1 MLFFAIIAA
10 AVFVYLLQY
19 FVYKKY
25 AFHALRYQV
34 TLQLPEVF
42 EGDELYL
49 YEEIENRKWLP
60 MPFIKVDAELPE
72 GLAFVITDSGRTTYP
87 RVIRSMFVL
96 RGQEMIRRRWKIR
109 CMTRG
114 SYTLG
119 RVTLQASDI
128 LGFHIQAKVIA
139 PERKHGSDL
148 VVLPKAISL
157 EREFT
162 SSRYQSGD
170 HITRRSLLTD
180 PLYRAG
186 IREYAPG
193 DPMNRIHWKKTA
205 AIGALMV
212 NVEEYTDRFAFQIVL
227 NMQSKDHEKTIPGPP
242 SAPML
247 TEACVTVA
255 ASILD
260 AVSSERIPVRII
272 SNTEPS
278 RVMYGAGTPYVMSED
293 AEADPVG
300 AKIFV
305 SPAYRGQNDM
315 ITALRMLAC
324 MEAYTSIPVEK
335 MLDHIAA
342 NPYAY
347 ANGGN
352 IVFVSAFLSDRM
364 IHLARLLRQQGIHI
378 SFYITGTINNA
389 LIIPDDVEVHF
400 KTYLEKDA

>member
-1 MLFFAIIAA
+1 MLFFAILAA
-10 AVFVYLLQY
+10 VVFVYLLQY
-19 FVYKKY
+19 HIYKKY
-25 AFHALRYQV
+25 AFRDLHYRI
-34 TLQLPEVF
+34 TIPSPEVF
-42 EGDELYL
+42 EGDEVYL

-60 MPFIKVDAELPE
+60 MPFVKVDTELPE
-72 GLAFVITDSGRTTYP
+72 GLAFVITEKGSVTYP
-87 RVIRSMFVL
+87 RVLRSMFVL
-96 RGQEMIRRRWKIR
+96 RGQEKIRRRWTVR

-119 RVTLQASDI
+119 RATLHASDI
-128 LGFHIQAKVIA
+128 IGFHIQAKVIEPKRA
-139 PERKHGSDL
+139 HGADL

-170 HITRRSLLTD
+170 HVVNRSLLTD

-186 IREYAPG
+186 IREYTPG

-205 AIGALMV
+205 SAGALMV

-227 NMQSKDHEKTIPGPP
+227 TMQSKDHEKTIPGPP
-242 SAPML
+242 SAPVF
-247 TEACVTVA
+247 TELCITVA

-260 AVSSERIPVRII
+260 AVSHDRIPVRVI

-278 RVMYGAGTPYVMSED
+278 HVMYGEGAGFTMSDEP
-293 AEADPVG
+293 ALDPVG
-300 AKIFV
+300 ARIFV

-315 ITALRMLAC
+315 IAALRMLAC
-324 MEAYTSIPVEK
+324 MDAYISVPVEK

-342 NPYAY
+342 HPYAY
-347 ANGGN
+347 AAGGN
-352 IVFVSAFLSDRM
+352 IIFISAFLNDRM
-364 IHLARLLRQQGIHI
+364 IHLARLLRETGIHI

-389 LIIPDDVEVHF
+389 LIIPEDVEVHF
-400 KTYLEKDA
+400 KTYIEKDA

>member
-34 TLQLPEVF
+34 SLQLPEVF

-60 MPFIKVDAELPE
+60 MPFVKVDTELPE
-72 GLAFVITDSGRTTYP
+72 GLAFVITDGGRTTYP

-109 CMTRG
+109 CRTRG

-119 RVTLQASDI
+119 GVTLQASDI
-128 LGFHIQAKVIA
+128 LGFHVQAKVIV
-139 PERKHGSDL
+139 PEREHGADL

-170 HITRRSLLTD
+170 RITRHSLLTD

-193 DPMNRIHWKKTA
+193 DPMNRIHWKKQR
-205 AIGALMV
+205 L
-212 NVEEYTDRFAFQIVL
+212 
-227 NMQSKDHEKTIPGPP
+227 PG
-242 SAPML
+242 
-247 TEACVTVA
+247 
-255 ASILD
+255 
-260 AVSSERIPVRII
+260 R
-272 SNTEPS
+272 
-278 RVMYGAGTPYVMSED
+278 
-293 AEADPVG
+293 
-300 AKIFV
+300 
-305 SPAYRGQNDM
+305 
-315 ITALRMLAC
+315 
-324 MEAYTSIPVEK
+324 
-335 MLDHIAA
+335 
-342 NPYAY
+342 
-347 ANGGN
+347 
-352 IVFVSAFLSDRM
+352 
-364 IHLARLLRQQGIHI
+364 
-378 SFYITGTINNA
+378 
-389 LIIPDDVEVHF
+389 
-400 KTYLEKDA
+400 